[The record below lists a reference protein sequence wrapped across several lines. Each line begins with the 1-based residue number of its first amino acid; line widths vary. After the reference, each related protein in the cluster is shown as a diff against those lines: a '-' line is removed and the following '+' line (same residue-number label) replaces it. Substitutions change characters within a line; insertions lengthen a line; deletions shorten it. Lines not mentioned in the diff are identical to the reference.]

1 MSKCFSFTASRDW
14 FYRYSFANAGLRTSI
29 TDMGEG
35 TVVHCW
41 VPRSQKDTKPNLV
54 LVHGFGANAMWQY
67 GDHLRQFTA
76 RFNVYVPDL
85 LFFGQSHTRRAERSE
100 GFQAECLMRMLR
112 AHGVERA
119 SLVGISYGG
128 FVGYSMAAQFP
139 GAIDR
144 LVLCCAGVCLEEK
157 DMEDGLFK
165 VQNLDE
171 AASILMPQTPEKLK
185 ELMRFSF
192 VKPAKGVPTYFLSDF
207 IDVYYVEEKTELI
220 RAILRDRHLSDL
232 PKISHQKTLII
243 WGDQDQIFPVE
254 LAHRLKRHIGES
266 AELVIIK
273 NAGHAVNLEKSK
285 EFCKHLKSFLIDP
298 MRNQI
303 ERVDS
308 HIEHY

>member
-41 VPRSQKDTKPNLV
+41 
-54 LVHGFGANAMWQY
+54 
-67 GDHLRQFTA
+67 
-76 RFNVYVPDL
+76 
-85 LFFGQSHTRRAERSE
+85 
-100 GFQAECLMRMLR
+100 AECLMRMLR

-207 IDVYYVEEKTELI
+207 IDVCIPLPF
-220 RAILRDRHLSDL
+220 LSLFDN
-232 PKISHQKTLII
+232 SR
-243 WGDQDQIFPVE
+243 V
-254 LAHRLKRHIGES
+254 IGT
-266 AELVIIK
+266 K
-273 NAGHAVNLEKSK
+273 NGLFVNMVSK
-285 EFCKHLKSFLIDP
+285 PS
-298 MRNQI
+298 I
-303 ERVDS
+303 ERS
-308 HIEHY
+308 

>member
-41 VPRSQKDTKPNLV
+41 VPRSQKETKPNLV

-165 VQNLDE
+165 VRNLDE

-207 IDVYYVEEKTELI
+207 IDVCIPLPSFPYSTTLELLERNGLFVKHDIKTF
-220 RAILRDRHLSDL
+220 DL
-232 PKISHQKTLII
+232 EVMTT
-243 WGDQDQIFPVE
+243 
-254 LAHRLKRHIGES
+254 
-266 AELVIIK
+266 
-273 NAGHAVNLEKSK
+273 
-285 EFCKHLKSFLIDP
+285 
-298 MRNQI
+298 
-303 ERVDS
+303 
-308 HIEHY
+308 